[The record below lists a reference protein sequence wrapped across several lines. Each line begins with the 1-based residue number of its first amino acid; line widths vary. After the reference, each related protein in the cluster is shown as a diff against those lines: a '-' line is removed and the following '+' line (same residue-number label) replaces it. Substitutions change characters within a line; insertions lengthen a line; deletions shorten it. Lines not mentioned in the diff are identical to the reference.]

1 MGRLIVVSN
10 RVPSAGRAADT
21 GGLAVALKGALT
33 SGGGLW
39 FGWSGETAANDAD
52 LEAVKSR
59 IDGNVAFSV
68 VDLSEQDV
76 REYYL
81 GFANR
86 ALWPLL
92 HYRADLMEIRQQD
105 FDGYMRVNRRFA
117 RVLSRQVRADDLIW
131 VHDYHLIPLAEELRR
146 QGLRNRIGFFLHIP
160 WPSPDVFS
168 AMPRG
173 RDLLTAF
180 EAYDLVGFQTEQDA
194 ANFADCL
201 TRTGRGEQLR
211 NRIGAFPISIAAKEF
226 AALAAEAAA
235 HPIAQKLETS
245 LRGRKLIIGVD
256 RLDYTKGIDRRMESF
271 GHFLEG
277 TPSARGHV
285 VYLQV
290 TPKTRSEVPEYAD
303 MQRRI
308 AEIAGR
314 INGAFS
320 DLDWMPIR
328 YLNRTIRHEA
338 LAGLYRMAAVG
349 LVTPLRDGMNL
360 VAKEFIAA
368 QDEEDPGVLVLSR
381 FAGAASELDGAL
393 IVNPHDIEATAAAIA
408 KAVAMPLD
416 ERRRRWRAMF
426 DHLCRNDVV
435 VWRERFLDEIA
446 PSRAPRLKAAV

>member
-10 RVPSAGRAADT
+10 RVPLPGKAGDA
-21 GGLAVALKGALT
+21 GGLAVALKGALAA
-33 SGGGLW
+33 SGGLW
-39 FGWSGETAANDAD
+39 FGWSGQTAGAESD
-52 LEAVKSR
+52 LEAVKTR
-59 IDGNVAFSV
+59 IDGNVVFSV
-68 VDLSEQDV
+68 LDLSEQDI
-76 REYYL
+76 REYYF

-92 HYRADLMEIRQQD
+92 HYRADLMEFRQEY
-105 FDGYMRVNRRFA
+105 FEGYLRVNRRFA
-117 RVLSRQVRADDLIW
+117 QVLSRQVRTDDLIW
-131 VHDYHLIPLAEELRR
+131 IHDYHLIPLAEELRR
-146 QGLRNRIGFFLHIP
+146 LGLRNRIGFFLHIP
-160 WPSPDVFS
+160 WPAADVWS

-173 RDLLTAF
+173 RKLLTAF
-180 EAYDLVGFQTEQDA
+180 ESCDLVGFQTERDVE
-194 ANFADCL
+194 NFADCL
-201 TRTGRGEQLR
+201 AKAGQGEQLR
-211 NRIGAFPISIAAKEF
+211 GRIGAFPISIAAKEF
-226 AALAAEAAA
+226 AAMAAEAAA
-235 HPIAQKLETS
+235 HPIARKLETS
-245 LRGRKLIIGVD
+245 LRGRKLVIGVD

-271 GHFLEG
+271 ERFLQT
-277 TPSARGHV
+277 TPSAKGDV

-314 INGAFS
+314 INGAYS

-360 VAKEFIAA
+360 VAKEFVAA

-381 FAGAASELDGAL
+381 FAGAAEEMEGAL

-408 KAVAMPLD
+408 RAVAMPLD
-416 ERRRRWRAMF
+416 ERKCRWRKMF
-426 DHLCRNDVV
+426 AHLLDYDVV
-435 VWRERFLDEIA
+435 RWRERFLSEIA
-446 PSRAPRLKAAV
+446 PSDRVKLRAAV

>member
-1 MGRLIVVSN
+1 
-10 RVPSAGRAADT
+10 
-21 GGLAVALKGALT
+21 
-33 SGGGLW
+33 
-39 FGWSGETAANDAD
+39 
-52 LEAVKSR
+52 
-59 IDGNVAFSV
+59 
-68 VDLSEQDV
+68 
-76 REYYL
+76 
-81 GFANR
+81 
-86 ALWPLL
+86 LL
-92 HYRADLMEIRQQD
+92 D
-105 FDGYMRVNRRFA
+105 
-117 RVLSRQVRADDLIW
+117 RQVRADDLIW

-146 QGLRNRIGFFLHIP
+146 QGHRNKIGFFHHIP

-173 RDLLTAF
+173 RELLTAF
-180 EAYDLVGFQTEQDA
+180 EAYDLVGFQTRPDMT
-194 ANFADCL
+194 NFAACL
-201 TRTGRGEQLR
+201 SRAGQGEQLKAR
-211 NRIGAFPISIAAKEF
+211 LGAFPISIAAEEF

-235 HPIAQKLETS
+235 HPIARKLETS

-256 RLDYTKGIDRRMESF
+256 RLDYTKGIDLRMESF
-271 GHFLEG
+271 GQFLEK
-277 TPSARGHV
+277 TPAARGNV

-360 VAKEFIAA
+360 VAKEFVAA

-381 FAGAASELDGAL
+381 FAGAASELDDAL
-393 IVNPHDIEATAAAIA
+393 IVNPHDVEATAAAIA

-435 VWRERFLDEIA
+435 AWRERFLNEIA

>member
-1 MGRLIVVSN
+1 MEFRQHDYEG
-10 RVPSAGRAADT
+10 
-21 GGLAVALKGALT
+21 
-33 SGGGLW
+33 
-39 FGWSGETAANDAD
+39 
-52 LEAVKSR
+52 
-59 IDGNVAFSV
+59 
-68 VDLSEQDV
+68 
-76 REYYL
+76 
-81 GFANR
+81 
-86 ALWPLL
+86 
-92 HYRADLMEIRQQD
+92 YR
-105 FDGYMRVNRRFA
+105 RVNRRFA
-117 RVLSRQVRADDLIW
+117 SLLSRQVRSDDLIW

-173 RDLLTAF
+173 RELLAAF
-180 EAYDLVGFQTEQDA
+180 EAYDLVGFQTDQDA

-201 TRTGRGEQLR
+201 ARAGRGEQLK

-235 HPIAQKLETS
+235 HPIARKLETS
-245 LRGRKLIIGVD
+245 LRGRKLVIGVD

-271 GHFLEG
+271 GHFLEK
-277 TPSARGHV
+277 TPSAKGNV

-290 TPKTRSEVPEYAD
+290 TPKTRSEVPEYANL
-303 MQRRI
+303 QRRI

-368 QDEEDPGVLVLSR
+368 QDEEDPGVLVLSC

-393 IVNPHDIEATAAAIA
+393 VVNPHDIEETAAAIA
-408 KAVAMPLD
+408 QAVAMPLE

-426 DHLCRNDVV
+426 DHLCSNDVV
-435 VWRERFLDEIA
+435 VWRERFLNEIG
-446 PSRAPRLKAAV
+446 PSRTPRLKAAV